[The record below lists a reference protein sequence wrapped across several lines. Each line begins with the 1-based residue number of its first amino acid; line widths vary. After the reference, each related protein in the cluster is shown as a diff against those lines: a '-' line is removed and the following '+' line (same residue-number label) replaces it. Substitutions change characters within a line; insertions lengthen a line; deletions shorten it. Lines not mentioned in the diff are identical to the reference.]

1 MVIFY
6 FCGKTFM
13 PARNRWM
20 LLLPLLA
27 SAAYAEETPREPDL
41 RSRPEFRLHEAEVKP
56 IDREKVPGQV
66 REKGKVLQID
76 GETLLKNPELLS
88 RAMYSAVV
96 SNNIAGIRVILPIYL
111 QQAQQDK
118 MLALY
123 AQGILA
129 QADGRVK
136 EAISHYRELIAA
148 QPDAPAVRMRLA
160 AALFEDRQN
169 EAAADQFDRLKAE
182 NLPPQLME
190 QVELYRK
197 ALRERDAWK
206 VNGGFSVTREH
217 NINQA
222 PKRQQYGKW
231 TFPKQVDGTAVNY
244 RLGAEK
250 KWSLKNGWYTTAGG
264 DVSGRVY
271 PGNKKFNDMTAGVS
285 GGIGFADRRK
295 DAGLAVFH
303 ERRTYGNDAYSYTNG
318 ARLYFNRW
326 QTPRWQTLSSAEWG
340 RLKNTR
346 RARSDNTH
354 LQISNSLV
362 FYRNARQYWTGGLD
376 FYRERNPADRGDNF
390 NRYGLRFAWGQEWGG
405 SGLSSLFR
413 LGVAKRHYEKPGF
426 FSSFKGERRRDKES
440 DTSLSLWHRALH
452 FKGITPRLTLSHR
465 ETWSNDV
472 FNEYEKNRAFVEFN
486 KTF

>member
-1 MVIFY
+1 
-6 FCGKTFM
+6 M

-20 LLLPLLA
+20 LLPLLA

-66 REKGKVLQID
+66 REKGKVLQVD

-111 QQAQQDK
+111 QQARQDK

-123 AQGILA
+123 AQGIL
-129 QADGRVK
+129 
-136 EAISHYRELIAA
+136 
-148 QPDAPAVRMRLA
+148 
-160 AALFEDRQN
+160 
-169 EAAADQFDRLKAE
+169 
-182 NLPPQLME
+182 E

-206 VNGGFSVTREH
+206 VNGGFSITREH

-222 PKRQQYGKW
+222 PKQQQYGNW

-244 RLGAEK
+244 RFGAEK

-264 DVSGRVY
+264 DVSGRAY

-295 DAGLAVFH
+295 DVGLAVFH
-303 ERRTYGNDAYSYTNG
+303 ERRTYGNDAYSYANG